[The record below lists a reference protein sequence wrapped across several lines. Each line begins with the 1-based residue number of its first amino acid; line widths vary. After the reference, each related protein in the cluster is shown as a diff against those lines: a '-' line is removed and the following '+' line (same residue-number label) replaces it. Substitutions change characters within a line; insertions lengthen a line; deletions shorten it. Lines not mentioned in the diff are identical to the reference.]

1 MPINQNLL
9 RLVLI
14 VVSTRTKIILMLV
27 TTSLFAEAPKDIEY
41 VTCDLLVVILIIDQN
56 CTPILPRKEVIHP
69 QLPLRM
75 PCYDFTLI
83 TNPTVVPDL
92 TQGLLV
98 LPALLV

>member
-56 CTPILPRKEVIHP
+56 SYTIISLER
-69 QLPLRM
+69 R
-75 PCYDFTLI
+75 
-83 TNPTVVPDL
+83 
-92 TQGLLV
+92 
-98 LPALLV
+98 